1 MSVDEERPAVF
12 AYMAYVSEW
21 IAHHGEDPMVYDL
34 ASHYDS
40 TLTVDE
46 NIRILCEAYP
56 TLRAHFVTRP
66 NFLEWLHAYE
76 RSQRVDRTV
85 RPLSWWLEL
94 LATSHRDLI

>member
-1 MSVDEERPAVF
+1 MMSVDEERPAVF

-46 NIRILCEAYP
+46 NIRILCVVYP
-56 TLRAHFVTRP
+56 TLKACFVTRP
-66 NFLEWLHAYE
+66 NFLEWVRGYE
-76 RSQRVDRTV
+76 RAQRADGAVQ
-85 RPLSWWLEL
+85 PLTWWLDVDY
-94 LATSHRDLI
+94 SDPSD